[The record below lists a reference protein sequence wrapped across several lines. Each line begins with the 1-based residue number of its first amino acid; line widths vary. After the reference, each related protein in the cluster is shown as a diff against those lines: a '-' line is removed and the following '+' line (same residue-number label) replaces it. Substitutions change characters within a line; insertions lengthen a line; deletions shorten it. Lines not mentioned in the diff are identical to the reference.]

1 MFAMCSFLCWQV
13 LMVRLWQNLNQWLK
27 DLESLTNWP
36 VQPLDSQSVAT
47 IWAGSDRLLEKDWS
61 GLQLYIPAAASTTL
75 SPSKAGLPSPE
86 TTTDSSCICRWT
98 VWRLKILLF
107 IIVLEIHSDWSVFNS
122 CTKTSVFTFQAG
134 RAEEVFPYHY
144 LLFSEHFYWK
154 ATTIKILVELLWW
167 QN

>member
-1 MFAMCSFLCWQV
+1 MALKLSLKTSRCNKISMFAMCSFLCWQV

-134 RAEEVFPYHY
+134 RV
-144 LLFSEHFYWK
+144 
-154 ATTIKILVELLWW
+154 
-167 QN
+167 